1 MPPPTGNWSTRTEP
15 RCQIELQTP
24 SIPFVGGQSAP
35 VRVRSAG
42 KAERVTHRPNNCS
55 FNAVRVALVIH
66 VGSRET
72 RRVMVT
78 ERVERQR
85 RRRPSGAGF
94 CRGSQQSRG
103 GVLDR
108 RLTVPTSCV
117 LRQSSFQ
124 HNPQRANICHPTEQF
139 SPEGFKHRYPHG
151 AVLSRALRQPTSFTP
166 RQSTLGQSND
176 GAGHICSLIEQ
187 LSLRPRNSQHHL
199 LPDRATTGK
208 TPRQPTSS
216 AP

>member
-1 MPPPTGNWSTRTEP
+1 MAIITSYAGDLGSGAVPPPTGNWSTRTEP

-35 VRVRSAG
+35 IRVRSAG

-66 VGSRET
+66 VGGRET
-72 RRVMVT
+72 RRVMVM

-124 HNPQRANICHPTEQF
+124 QPSE
-139 SPEGFKHRYPHG
+139 SKHLP
-151 AVLSRALRQPTSFTP
+151 
-166 RQSTLGQSND
+166 
-176 GAGHICSLIEQ
+176 
-187 LSLRPRNSQHHL
+187 
-199 LPDRATTGK
+199 PDRAVLPRRIQTSPPTRSSSQKNTK
-208 TPRQPTSS
+208 TADTVYSQTNHSW
-216 AP
+216 AEQ